1 MEVSNLRKSTRRNK
15 KYMCDVVHNNKF
27 HKNIHFGDIRYGQYR
42 DSTEIR
48 LYSHLDN
55 NDPKRKRLYYI
66 RHKNNT
72 SICSM
77 LTKEF
82 LYN

>member
-15 KYMCDVVHNNKF
+15 KYMADVGFNNKF

-55 NDPKRKRLYYI
+55 NDLERKRLYHI
-66 RHKNNT
+66 RYKNNNGI
-72 SICSM
+72 SAM
-77 LTKEF
+77 LSKEF
-82 LYN
+82 LW